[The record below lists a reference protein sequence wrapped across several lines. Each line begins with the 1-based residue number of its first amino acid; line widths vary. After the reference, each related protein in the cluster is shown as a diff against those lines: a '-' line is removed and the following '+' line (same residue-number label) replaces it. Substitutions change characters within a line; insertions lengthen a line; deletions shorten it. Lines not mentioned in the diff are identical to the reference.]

1 MTEEDIK
8 HAISKSCTE
17 PITEAPKMEEQE
29 VLVMETS
36 TLMSGITD
44 LRASNSAKNS
54 VATDQQKQLEM
65 DVEEEEFKDSG
76 NLTKDQPSGQREDSG
91 TGYMVS
97 TNINVY

>member
-17 PITEAPKMEEQE
+17 PITEAPKMEGQE

-44 LRASNSAKNS
+44 LMASNSAKNN

-76 NLTKDQPSGQREDSG
+76 NLTKDQPLGQREDSG